1 MDFENWRSELEVGCM
16 YTFKSGKMHMTLN
29 SSGILQSYIEEYVSR
44 SLIMTLGVMHNIP
57 SKQSHIGFSTKIILG
72 I

>member
-1 MDFENWRSELEVGCM
+1 M
-16 YTFKSGKMHMTLN
+16 
-29 SSGILQSYIEEYVSR
+29 SR